1 MRPLKILLSALL
13 IFTVTISLKAQPLSD
28 RAKITL
34 LTCGSGDELY
44 SVFGHTAIR
53 VNDPQTGT
61 DIVYNFGTFD
71 FSTRNFYLKFVK
83 GDLQYYVSLGSYRD
97 FIYQYKYFDR
107 DVFEQELNLT
117 QAQKQYVN
125 EELNSILLSDR
136 KFYTYKFIDRNC
148 TTMVEDIINNT
159 LPEKI
164 SNKNSDNGLT
174 NREIIYSYL
183 KDNHFYENLGIHL
196 MFGAKTDTKPDKPF
210 LPKQL
215 MEGVAASKNGA
226 LPLAKNTETVYTR
239 QQEPASPWWNSVYTF
254 TAAVIVL
261 AFFTRNKIVMQ
272 TYIAIAGLLGIFFLT
287 VGFYSFHSE
296 ITLNYNALLLNPIFS
311 VMLVLQITRKPK
323 ALRIVTFTC
332 AACHVVYL
340 AIMLNKPH
348 FAIIIPLLFLHAV
361 IFWRLLRA
369 KLTSKTKSDAV
380 LQ

>member
-1 MRPLKILLSALL
+1 MRPIRNLLYLL
-13 IFTVTISLKAQPLSD
+13 IFLSFNSSLQAQALSWQ
-28 RAKITL
+28 AKITL

-53 VNDPQTGT
+53 VNDPQSGT

-71 FSTRNFYLKFVK
+71 FDTPNFYLKFVK
-83 GDLQYYVSLGSYRD
+83 GDLQYHVSLGSYKD
-97 FIYQYKYFDR
+97 FIYQYEYYDR

-117 QAQKQYVN
+117 AEQKQYIAN
-125 EELNSILLSDR
+125 ELNAILLSDR

-164 SNKNSDNGLT
+164 SNKNSDNGMT

-196 MFGAKTDTKPDKPF
+196 IFGAKTDIKPNKPF

-215 MEGVAASKNGA
+215 MEGVADTKNGTY
-226 LPLAKNTETVYTR
+226 PLVKSTETVYTR
-239 QQEPASPWWNSVYTF
+239 QQKPSSPWWNSVYIF
-254 TAAVIVL
+254 TAAIVVL

-272 TYIAIAGLLGIFFLT
+272 TYMAIAGLFGIFFLT

-296 ITLNYNALLLNPIFS
+296 ISLNYNALLLNPLFL
-311 VMLVLQITRKPK
+311 VMLLFSITGNKK
-323 ALRIVTFTC
+323 ALRVATSVCALCHIVC
-332 AACHVVYL
+332 L
-340 AIMLNKPH
+340 GIMLNKPH
-348 FAIIIPLLFLHAV
+348 LAIIIPLLLLHAV
-361 IFWRLLRA
+361 VFWRIL
-369 KLTSKTKSDAV
+369 KLKRI
-380 LQ
+380 Q